1 MRYDDVQISGMEI
14 FLFYLLIS
22 SSANRLISQMLPKLN
37 FPPYPLKIVA
47 TDGQS
52 SKIFDIIRRKYV
64 ALTPEEWVRQ
74 HIIHY
79 LVNEKNV
86 PRSLLAVEKI
96 LKVN

>member
-1 MRYDDVQISGMEI
+1 MTSKEI

-64 ALTPEEWVRQ
+64 ALTPEEFRAQFEYVAQ
-74 HIIHY
+74 
-79 LVNEKNV
+79 
-86 PRSLLAVEKI
+86 
-96 LKVN
+96 